1 MDKQEIKEKITKLK
15 KEIRYEKRK
24 MQVCAYGTSDL
35 RYLYGLESE
44 LADLEEQIGKKG
56 GQ

>member
-35 RYLYGLESE
+35 RYLCGLESE

>member
-15 KEIRYEKRK
+15 KEIRYEKKK
-24 MQVCAYGTSDL
+24 MNVCAYGTSDL

-44 LADLEEQIGKKG
+44 LADLEKQIGKKG

>member
-15 KEIRYEKRK
+15 KQIRYEKRK

-44 LADLEEQIGKKG
+44 LADLETQIGKKG

>member
-44 LADLEEQIGKKG
+44 LEDLEKQIGKKG

>member
-15 KEIRYEKRK
+15 KQIRYEKRR
-24 MQVCAYGTSDL
+24 MQFCAYGSGDL

-44 LADLEEQIGKKG
+44 LADLQKQIGNKG

>member
-24 MQVCAYGTSDL
+24 MNMCAYGTSDL

-44 LADLEEQIGKKG
+44 LADLEKQIGKKG

>member
-1 MDKQEIKEKITKLK
+1 MDKQEIKEKIMKLK

-44 LADLEEQIGKKG
+44 LADLETQIGKKG
-56 GQ
+56 G

>member
-15 KEIRYEKRK
+15 KEIRYEKKK
-24 MQVCAYGTSDL
+24 MNVCAYGTSDL

-44 LADLEEQIGKKG
+44 LADLETQIGKKG

>member
-15 KEIRYEKRK
+15 KQIRYEKRR
-24 MQVCAYGTSDL
+24 MQVCAYGSSDL

-44 LADLEEQIGKKG
+44 LADLEKQIGNKG

>member
-44 LADLEEQIGKKG
+44 LADLETQIGKKG

>member
-1 MDKQEIKEKITKLK
+1 MDKQEIKEKMAKLK

-44 LADLEEQIGKKG
+44 LEDLEKQIGKKG